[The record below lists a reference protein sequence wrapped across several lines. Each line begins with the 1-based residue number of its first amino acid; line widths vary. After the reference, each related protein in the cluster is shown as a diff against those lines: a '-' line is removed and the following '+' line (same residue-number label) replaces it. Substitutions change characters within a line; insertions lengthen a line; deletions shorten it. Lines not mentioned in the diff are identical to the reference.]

1 MPSAFDSVSPS
12 VQSQLDAKADS
23 ASLSTLGGT
32 ELPDGMAIQYNGTTV
47 WMPSDT
53 EAAVTPIEVG

>member
-47 WMPSDT
+47 WMLLDDGGT
-53 EAAVTPIEVG
+53 VTPIDVG